1 MLYFTGDI
9 HGDIEKIRLD
19 LFKSLSEKD
28 VILVAG
34 DFGYCW
40 NGKYESV
47 WNNISKEIKANI
59 LITPGNHEN
68 YEKLYSYPMVEI
80 YGGKVYKMNDNTF
93 FLKHGEIFNIE
104 GIKILSYGGATS
116 VDKTNRYLNISWWPQ
131 EETSYA
137 DYQNAISNLKKHNW
151 DIDILLSHTTDNRL
165 ISMIYFDYIKDSVSE
180 QIFNLKEEI
189 KYHNPDKEYLN
200 IFGHLHHH
208 FIIDNN
214 FCLYSNVISID
225 KKDDKLIYNYVTNK
239 ETLPSFKCNECRC
252 FTNCSVRYDMETVVC
267 RIMAEKLV
275 DKK

>member
-1 MLYFTGDI
+1 MTEL
-9 HGDIEKIRLD
+9 
-19 LFKSLSEKD
+19 
-28 VILVAG
+28 
-34 DFGYCW
+34 
-40 NGKYESV
+40 
-47 WNNISKEIKANI
+47 
-59 LITPGNHEN
+59 
-68 YEKLYSYPMVEI
+68 
-80 YGGKVYKMNDNTF
+80 YGGKVYQMSENTF
-93 FLKHGEIFNIE
+93 FLKHGEIFNIN

-116 VDKTNRYLNISWWPQ
+116 IDKANRSLNISWWPQ
-131 EETSYA
+131 EETSYS
-137 DYQNAISNLKKHNW
+137 DYLNAISNLKKHNW

-225 KKDDKLIYNYVTNK
+225 KKDDKINYNYVTNK
-239 ETLPSFKCNECRC
+239 EILPNYKCNECRC
-252 FTNCSVRYDMETVVC
+252 FTNCSIKYNMETIVC

-275 DKK
+275 DKE